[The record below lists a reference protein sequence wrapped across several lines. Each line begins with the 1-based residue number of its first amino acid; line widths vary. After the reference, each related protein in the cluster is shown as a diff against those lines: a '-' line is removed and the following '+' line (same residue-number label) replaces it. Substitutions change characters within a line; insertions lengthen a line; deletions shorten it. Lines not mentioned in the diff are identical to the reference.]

1 MCILGKMHP
10 TFAWYDFV
18 NSSLTT
24 DINFVFSFLFTV
36 AFASVDWHDFVVV
49 ETVDFKDSET
59 GKTIINHDIPCDTV
73 CGMVSAMLE
82 ALRSV
87 SINTLRQGVYSLLV
101 TALNNT

>member
-1 MCILGKMHP
+1 MQHLHGMILLIQ
-10 TFAWYDFV
+10 V
-18 NSSLTT
+18 LQL
-24 DINFVFSFLFTV
+24 IFVFSFLFTV

-59 GKTIINHDIPCDTV
+59 GKTIINHDIPCDKV
-73 CGMVSAMLE
+73 CGMVSAKLE

-87 SINTLRQGVYSLLV
+87 PINTLRQGVYRLLV